1 MSQKELLYVEDAIN
15 HEQTIISMCSEALNT
30 LEDEKLIAFMQKEL
44 KNHTTTHEKLLSLL
58 EENSK

>member
-15 HEQTIISMCSEALNT
+15 HEQTIISMCNEALNT
-30 LEDEKLIAFMQKEL
+30 LEDESLITFMQKEL

-58 EENSK
+58 EDNS